1 MKKLKVII
9 FTLASFPIF
18 GQSYLGTNQKPAP
31 DESSKTVA
39 YNWKTLTQDNFS
51 VGYPT
56 NWELNTSGEDGT
68 SLILLSPITSKGE
81 TFRANINLVIQD
93 LENYDLEKNDI
104 NSQTITLK
112 KVTESTLTKIKN
124 YIKPRGGKI
133 ISSDLVNVGGISL
146 QKVIYNFVGKDGL
159 KLKSEEYILLQN
171 NKTNYRLT
179 FTCQEHKFTDYQA
192 TAEKILDSF
201 KML

>member
-68 SLILLSPITSKGE
+68 SLILFSPLTSKGE

-171 NKTNYRLT
+171 NKTSYRLT

>member
-1 MKKLKVII
+1 MTKLKVTAILAM
-9 FTLASFPIF
+9 LASFPIF
-18 GQSYLGTNQKPAP
+18 GQSFSNLSSKPPP

-68 SLILLSPITSKGE
+68 SLILFSPLTSKGE

-93 LENYDLEKNDI
+93 LENMDI
-104 NSQTITLK
+104 DSKSINLK
-112 KVTESTLTKIKN
+112 EYTERSLIQIKN
-124 YIKPRGGKI
+124 NNIKSGGKF
-133 ISSDLVNVGGISL
+133 ISSDLVNIDGISH
-146 QKVIYNFVGKDGL
+146 QKVLYTGVSEEGL
-159 KLKSEEYILLQN
+159 KLKFEQYYWVQN
-171 NKTNYRLT
+171 NKAYVLT
-179 FTCQEHKFTDYQA
+179 FTCQDYKFTDYQA